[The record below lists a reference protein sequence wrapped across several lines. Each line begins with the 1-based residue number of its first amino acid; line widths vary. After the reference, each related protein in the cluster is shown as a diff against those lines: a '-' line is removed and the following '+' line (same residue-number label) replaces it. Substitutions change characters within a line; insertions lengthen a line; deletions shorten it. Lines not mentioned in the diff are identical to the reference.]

1 MGIVSKYIHN
11 LIAKQLNDNGIV
23 VWYDPKGAW
32 SDPKVQMNNLEKF
45 YRSINYLW
53 HACRIP

>member
-23 VWYDPKGAW
+23 VW
-32 SDPKVQMNNLEKF
+32 SDPKMQMNNLEKF